1 MRSNEYWYAQNHTR
15 RTDWRQGL
23 TAWQTVNIAQFHNL
37 ENALRLQTQ

>member
-1 MRSNEYWYAQNHTR
+1 MRSNWYWDAPNHTR